1 MDNTVLTKSDREVI
15 EMDIYHI
22 VYNDI
27 NWKFKK
33 SNSKRSIK
41 VMDKKSDLI
50 DFMIN
55 FMDGKK
61 GTVKIHK
68 MDGEIEEERTYP
80 RKEDPISSK
89 G

>member
-1 MDNTVLTKSDREVI
+1 
-15 EMDIYHI
+15 MDIYHI
-22 VYNDI
+22 VYNDT

-33 SNSKRSIK
+33 SNSKKSIK

-68 MDGEIEEERTYP
+68 IDGEIEEERTYP

>member
-1 MDNTVLTKSDREVI
+1 MTKSDREVI

-22 VYNDI
+22 VYNDT
-27 NWKFKK
+27 NWEFKK

-55 FMDGKK
+55 FMDGKE

-80 RKEDPISSK
+80 RKEDSISSK